1 MPTFHISVFV
11 GRQQTDEAKKKP
23 TTVVKLLS
31 GMSVLFF
38 QVLEI
43 FIVQGSSGHL
53 HSSELLNFSIATSSE
68 QILMSVCPVFDTG
81 GTLALLA

>member
-38 QVLEI
+38 SSFGDFYSPGQLWALE
-43 FIVQGSSGHL
+43 FFRTPQLFSSNL
-53 HSSELLNFSIATSSE
+53 FRANTDVRMSSI
-68 QILMSVCPVFDTG
+68 
-81 GTLALLA
+81 